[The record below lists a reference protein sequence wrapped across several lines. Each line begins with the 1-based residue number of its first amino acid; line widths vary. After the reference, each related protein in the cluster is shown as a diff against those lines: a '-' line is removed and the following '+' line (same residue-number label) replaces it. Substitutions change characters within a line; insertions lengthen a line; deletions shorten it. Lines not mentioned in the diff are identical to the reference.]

1 MRIDIALGEPVP
13 AESMRTIERTLQL
26 QHCKWDTHV
35 GDVNVLSPQPFLI
48 AEREWAWLSMK
59 AEHAAQEIVSEQ
71 PGQASVAFTLEVY
84 SHVDPHI
91 QDTAAMKVEALLMA
105 E

>member
-59 AEHAAQEIVSEQ
+59 AEHAAQEMYAFEQ
-71 PGQASVAFTLEVY
+71 EIGRSP
-84 SHVDPHI
+84 
-91 QDTAAMKVEALLMA
+91 ALQRLIGVPRP
-105 E
+105 